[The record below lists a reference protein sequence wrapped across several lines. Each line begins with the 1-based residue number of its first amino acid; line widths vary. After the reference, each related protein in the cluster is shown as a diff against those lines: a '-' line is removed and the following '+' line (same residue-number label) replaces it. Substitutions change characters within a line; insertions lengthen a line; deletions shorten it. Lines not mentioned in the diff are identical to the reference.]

1 MLKNLN
7 IWFLSSLLVS
17 LGVLIPI
24 VTVFF
29 SFFEETSNYYQILKD
44 TFLFEY
50 IFNSFILLICV
61 LALTF
66 IIGTTCAYLVSFY
79 KFPFSNFFKWSL
91 ILGFAVPPYIYA
103 YSLTAFFENYGTAFT
118 ILINLFGE
126 GEYNKYIPKFD
137 GLLGAV
143 LSLSFS
149 LFAYVY
155 ILSRASFLY
164 QSQNLIDLGRSL
176 GFSKFKSL
184 YSLILPAARP
194 AIVAGLSL
202 VAMETLAE
210 FGAVDFF
217 SINTLTTGI
226 YNSWITF
233 DDLAFSNRLSFFLL
247 IFIFACFIIENFS
260 RRNAKYHFNS
270 RGGFKH
276 KEKITLTGKKSF
288 FAFLFC
294 FIIENYSRKKAK
306 YHFNSRGGFKQKEK
320 IKLSGKKSFFAFL
333 FCFIIF
339 FLSFLFPLSQMLYW
353 TIKFPENLFDI
364 DIISLT
370 LNTIYLVIL
379 SSIVLIL
386 FSLLSNYGNRV
397 SRNKILNFLST
408 ISISGYAIP
417 GVILAVAFITF
428 IAWFDDNVVKSL
440 GFLSIKKIF
449 IGSILGLVLV
459 YFVRFYSLAFN
470 GIKSGYEKINISVDE
485 SSYLLGYSKKKTFLN
500 IHIPFL
506 RNSLLFVAI
515 LISLEIIRELPI
527 TLILRPFN
535 FETFATTAYISAS
548 EDLLEA
554 AAVPSLFLIL
564 IATLFIMFTSKYI
577 LRENER

>member
-17 LGVLIPI
+17 IGVLIPI

-29 SFFEETSNYYQILKD
+29 SFFEETSNYYQVLKD

-50 IFNSFILLICV
+50 IFNSFTLLFCV
-61 LALTF
+61 LILTF
-66 IIGTTCAYLVSFY
+66 TIGTASAYLVSFY
-79 KFPFSNFFKWSL
+79 KFPFSDFFKWGL
-91 ILGFAVPPYIYA
+91 ILSFAVPPYIYA

-118 ILINLFGE
+118 ILTNLFGE
-126 GEYNKYIPKFD
+126 GEYNKHIPKFD

-149 LFAYVY
+149 LYAYVY

-260 RRNAKYHFNS
+260 R
-270 RGGFKH
+270 
-276 KEKITLTGKKSF
+276 
-288 FAFLFC
+288 
-294 FIIENYSRKKAK
+294 KKAK

-320 IKLSGKKSFFAFL
+320 ITLSGKKSFFAFL

-364 DIISLT
+364 DVISLT

-386 FSLLSNYGNRV
+386 FSLISNYGNRV
-397 SRNKILNFLST
+397 SRNKVLNFLST

-428 IAWFDDNVVKSL
+428 IAWFDENIVKTL

-449 IGSILGLVLV
+449 IGSVLGLVLV

-485 SSYLLGYSKKKTFLN
+485 SSYLLGYSKKKTFMN
-500 IHIPFL
+500 IHVPFL

-564 IATLFIMFTSKYI
+564 IATIFIMFTSKYI
-577 LRENER
+577 LREK

>member
-1 MLKNLN
+1 VLKNLN

-294 FIIENYSRKKAK
+294 FII
-306 YHFNSRGGFKQKEK
+306 
-320 IKLSGKKSFFAFL
+320 
-333 FCFIIF
+333 F